1 MSELPDV
8 RKSVDNADKLTVEL
22 ELPVAPVLLVV
33 PPVVLV
39 ACASACAARCCAAS
53 CKAAIWL
60 VLLES
65 IFTMVFPDDV
75 IPLSADACRN
85 FNLPTTRT
93 TRQSALSPVQP
104 CRISPIRNCYKLKQ
118 VRDNPHRA
126 SPDHFSKLDFHR
138 RAVLHDAGND
148 LSPGRFDANLLTG
161 RSVIHGAAFRRY
173 RKTRTAG
180 HHVHALADHDSAMP
194 LAIVT
199 DPSQAVGAVTLSR
212 LAAGLPLAATT
223 SPLPRL
229 VTDP

>member
-75 IPLSADACRN
+75 IPLSADVGKN
-85 FNLPTTRT
+85 FNLPAPQT
-93 TRQSALSPVQP
+93 TRQSVHSPAQP
-104 CRISPIRNCYKLKQ
+104 CRIRPIRNCNKLKQ

-126 SPDHFSKLDFHR
+126 IPDPSSKLDFHC
-138 RAVLHDAGND
+138 RAVLDDAGDD
-148 LSPGRFDANLLTG
+148 LSPSRFDA
-161 RSVIHGAAFRRY
+161 
-173 RKTRTAG
+173 
-180 HHVHALADHDSAMP
+180 
-194 LAIVT
+194 
-199 DPSQAVGAVTLSR
+199 
-212 LAAGLPLAATT
+212 
-223 SPLPRL
+223 
-229 VTDP
+229 

>member
-22 ELPVAPVLLVV
+22 ELPVAPVLVV

-75 IPLSADACRN
+75 IPLSADPRKN
-85 FNLPTTRT
+85 FNLPAAQT
-93 TRQSALSPVQP
+93 TRQSALSPAQP
-104 CRISPIRNCYKLKQ
+104 CRISPIRNCNNLKQ

-126 SPDHFSKLDFHR
+126 IPDPSSKLDFHR

-148 LSPGRFDANLLTG
+148 LSPGRFNANLLTG

-173 RKTRTAG
+173 RKTRPVG
-180 HHVHALADHDSAMP
+180 HHAYALADDDGAGATQH
-194 LAIVT
+194 
-199 DPSQAVGAVTLSR
+199 VGAQRQAPREPRQRDRAYR
-212 LAAGLPLAATT
+212 L
-223 SPLPRL
+223 
-229 VTDP
+229 